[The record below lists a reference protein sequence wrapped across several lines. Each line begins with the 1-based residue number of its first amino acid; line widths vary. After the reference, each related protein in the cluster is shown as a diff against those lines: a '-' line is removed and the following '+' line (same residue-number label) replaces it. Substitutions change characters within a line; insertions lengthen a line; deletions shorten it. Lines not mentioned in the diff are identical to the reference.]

1 MWNSMVSMPFG
12 AYDYT
17 PHGTKESFEIFDMTQ
32 HSPAVQ
38 IHSSPDKHTLHL

>member
-1 MWNSMVSMPFG
+1 MLNSMVSMSFR

-17 PHGTKESFEIFDMTQ
+17 PHCTKESFEFFEMTQ